1 MILLIIT
8 DGRRDL
14 LERTLESAKQ
24 NLPEFEN
31 KIIINDCQDPLFKSF
46 LNSLYDYEV
55 YHNHEKLGFAGAIQ
69 KGWDA
74 LSPTDYVFHLEEDF
88 TFNEKVDIDKMK
100 EILQDDKICQVS
112 LKRQKWGAEIDGFIE
127 DNPQDYE
134 QMDGY
139 VRHRN
144 FFTTNPSLYKY
155 DLTKIGFPQVKRSE
169 HEFSQKLFNLGFY
182 SAILGGKF
190 DPPKVTHT
198 GVNQSVNAKGY

>member
-14 LERTLESAKQ
+14 LERTLKSAKE
-24 NLPEFEN
+24 NLPEFEK
-31 KIIINDCQDPLFKSF
+31 KIIINDCQDSTFKSF

-55 YHNHEKLGFAGAIQ
+55 YHNYEKLGFCGAIQ
-69 KGWDA
+69 KGWDV
-74 LSPTDYVFHLEEDF
+74 LPPTDYVFHLEEDF
-88 TFNEKVDIDKMK
+88 IFNKKVDVEKMK

-112 LKRQKWGAEIDGFIE
+112 LKRQKWGSEVNGFIE

-134 QMDGY
+134 QKEGY

-155 DLTKIGFPQVKRSE
+155 DITKIGFPQVKRSE
-169 HEFSQKLFNLGFY
+169 HEFSQILFNLGFY
-182 SAILGGKF
+182 SAILGDKF
-190 DPPKVTHT
+190 DPPKVEHIGVEQSINAT
-198 GVNQSVNAKGY
+198 GY